1 MVVGLLGNKS
11 PDSNRF
17 TLVTPKSLNDVRLQ
31 ATLGNQNPTGLPVG
45 AVSMKQNINMKIMI
59 SSVCIFSL
67 SCTSVQPVSSSGCV
81 HDKAIHKISILSDT
95 HLQTGNMSDGISY
108 INAWNQEII
117 EAALDQIDAD
127 DTDLLIL
134 CGDNTNSG
142 KKEEHKE
149 LISLLKET
157 NADVIVVPG
166 NHDLGMTK
174 ADEFEDMYRMYGY
187 STAFSKDDASLSYCA
202 VYDNVMIVVLDTNQD
217 ADGKTGIPEFTEHT
231 FDWLEQQLQ
240 YAQQENLAVI
250 CAGHY
255 PLITRQ
261 SGEFTQKKRIARLL
275 NRYEVHLY
283 VCGHLHYHAVNDNG
297 NLKEAVVSQTTSYP
311 ISYITIEMNE
321 DVMDVSSVAV
331 DVESWAKNNRRKETE
346 LLNFDSYLQTRFARK
361 CEDVVSVL
369 VEGKEISKADL
380 LLAQDL
386 FFKVMKYRSDGTLY
400 RHKEEIRNHNGYSIF
415 LKISEGTIW
424 NEWIP
429 LVLVEA
435 NPDTEGFSVD
445 LKP

>member
-1 MVVGLLGNKS
+1 
-11 PDSNRF
+11 
-17 TLVTPKSLNDVRLQ
+17 
-31 ATLGNQNPTGLPVG
+31 
-45 AVSMKQNINMKIMI
+45 MKQNIYTKIMI

-67 SCTSVQPVSSSGCV
+67 SCTSVQPVSSSGYV
-81 HDKAIHKISILSDT
+81 HDKAIHKISVLSDT
-95 HLQTGNMSDGISY
+95 HLQTGNLSDGISY
-108 INAWNQEII
+108 INAWNHEII

-142 KKEEHKE
+142 KKEEHEE
-149 LISLLKET
+149 LISLLKEMDV
-157 NADVIVVPG
+157 DVIVVPG
-166 NHDLGMTK
+166 NHDLGMTET
-174 ADEFEDMYRMYGY
+174 DDFEKMYRMYGY
-187 STAFSKDDASLSYCA
+187 GTAFSKDTASLSYCT

-217 ADGKTGIPEFTEHT
+217 ANGKTGIPEFTEQT

-240 YAQQENLAVI
+240 YAQHENLTVI

-261 SGEFTQKKRIARLL
+261 SGEFTQKKRIMRLL
-275 NRYEVHLY
+275 NQYEVPLY

-297 NLKEAVVSQTTSYP
+297 NLKEVVVSQTTSYP
-311 ISYITIEMNE
+311 VSYSTIEMNE
-321 DVMDVSSVAV
+321 EVMGVSGVAV
-331 DVESWAKNNRRKETE
+331 DVESWAKNNGRKETE
-346 LLNFDSYLQTRFARK
+346 LLNFNSYLQTQFARK

-369 VEGKEISKADL
+369 AEGKEISQADL

-386 FFKVMKYRSDGTLY
+386 FYKAMKYRSDGTLHAH
-400 RHKEEIRNHNGYSIF
+400 REEIRNHNGYSAFQI
-415 LKISEGTIW
+415 ISEGTIW
-424 NEWIP
+424 NTWIP

-435 NPDTEGFSVD
+435 DPDTEGFSIE